1 MEHVAIKPR
10 TPRLNGKVERSHRTD
25 KDEFYPLL
33 TSLHTPI
40 QKKGR
45 PSLLGAVTTRKAKQ
59 WQRTNFDHGPV
70 DWTPLD
76 SRAEGEKTHM
86 SEEARET
93 PGVHNP
99 HVIDLISLDPE
110 ANEVVLLMLEERPWG
125 TVSNQLEQLDDKY
138 NNYVSYVLDGHLAK
152 QYPQYA
158 DKAVR
163 IQLDCA
169 SPPGSR
175 EQVRINAMRNFAV
188 SERLRFRMSVIV
200 AQDPS

>member
-1 MEHVAIKPR
+1 VGPPDLCFASSDHTSAPEIATLK
-10 TPRLNGKVERSHRTD
+10 LRSARASIS
-25 KDEFYPLL
+25 K
-33 TSLHTPI
+33 TS
-40 QKKGR
+40 
-45 PSLLGAVTTRKAKQ
+45 
-59 WQRTNFDHGPV
+59 PV
-70 DWTPLD
+70 DADRFSAEYAPLD

-93 PGVHNP
+93 RGVHNP

-125 TVSNQLEQLDDKY
+125 TVPNQLEQLDDKY
-138 NNYVSYVLDGHLAK
+138 NSYISYVLDGHLAK

-175 EQVRINAMRNFAV
+175 EQVRINAMRNFAD

>member
-1 MEHVAIKPR
+1 
-10 TPRLNGKVERSHRTD
+10 
-25 KDEFYPLL
+25 
-33 TSLHTPI
+33 
-40 QKKGR
+40 
-45 PSLLGAVTTRKAKQ
+45 
-59 WQRTNFDHGPV
+59 
-70 DWTPLD
+70 
-76 SRAEGEKTHM
+76 M
-86 SEEARET
+86 SEAEHEQR
-93 PGVHNP
+93 GVQNP
-99 HVIDLISLDPE
+99 NVIDLISLDAE
-110 ANEVVLLMLEERPWG
+110 ANQVVLLMLEQRPWG
-125 TVSNQLEQLDDKY
+125 TVPDQLEQLDEKY
-138 NNYVSYVLDGHLAK
+138 NSYVSYVLDGHLVR

>member
-1 MEHVAIKPR
+1 
-10 TPRLNGKVERSHRTD
+10 
-25 KDEFYPLL
+25 
-33 TSLHTPI
+33 
-40 QKKGR
+40 
-45 PSLLGAVTTRKAKQ
+45 
-59 WQRTNFDHGPV
+59 
-70 DWTPLD
+70 
-76 SRAEGEKTHM
+76 M

-99 HVIDLISLDPE
+99 NVIDLISLDPE
-110 ANEVVLLMLEERPWG
+110 ANEVVLLMLEKRPWG

-138 NNYVSYVLDGHLAK
+138 NSYVSYVLDGHLAK

-169 SPPGSR
+169 SSPGSQ

-188 SERLRFRMSVIV
+188 SERLRFRMNVIV
-200 AQDPS
+200 ALSPS

>member
-1 MEHVAIKPR
+1 
-10 TPRLNGKVERSHRTD
+10 
-25 KDEFYPLL
+25 
-33 TSLHTPI
+33 
-40 QKKGR
+40 
-45 PSLLGAVTTRKAKQ
+45 
-59 WQRTNFDHGPV
+59 
-70 DWTPLD
+70 
-76 SRAEGEKTHM
+76 M

-125 TVSNQLEQLDDKY
+125 TVPNQLEQLDDKY
-138 NNYVSYVLDGHLAK
+138 DSYVSYVLDGHLAK

-169 SPPGSR
+169 SPPGSQ
-175 EQVRINAMRNFAV
+175 EQVRINAMRNFAA
-188 SERLRFRMSVIV
+188 SERLRFRMNVIV
-200 AQDPS
+200 ARDPS

>member
-1 MEHVAIKPR
+1 LCFASSDHTSAPEIATLK
-10 TPRLNGKVERSHRTD
+10 LRSARAGIS
-25 KDEFYPLL
+25 KI
-33 TSLHTPI
+33 S
-40 QKKGR
+40 
-45 PSLLGAVTTRKAKQ
+45 
-59 WQRTNFDHGPV
+59 PV
-70 DWTPLD
+70 DADRFSAEYAPLD

-93 PGVHNP
+93 RGVHNP

-125 TVSNQLEQLDDKY
+125 TVPNQLEQLDDKY
-138 NNYVSYVLDGHLAK
+138 NSYISYVLDGHLAK

-188 SERLRFRMSVIV
+188 SERLGFRMNVIV

>member
-1 MEHVAIKPR
+1 M
-10 TPRLNGKVERSHRTD
+10 
-25 KDEFYPLL
+25 DEFDNG
-33 TSLHTPI
+33 
-40 QKKGR
+40 Q
-45 PSLLGAVTTRKAKQ
+45 
-59 WQRTNFDHGPV
+59 V
-70 DWTPLD
+70 DWTPVE
-76 SRAEGEKTHM
+76 SRSEVEKTHM

-125 TVSNQLEQLDDKY
+125 TVPNQLEQLDDKY
-138 NNYVSYVLDGHLAK
+138 NSYISYVLDGHLAK

-169 SPPGSR
+169 SPPGSQ
-175 EQVRINAMRNFAV
+175 EQARINAMRNFAV
-188 SERLRFRMSVIV
+188 SERLRFRMNVIV
-200 AQDPS
+200 ALGPS